1 MFPLPEYQAH
11 THTKLSLGRKIAQIT
26 LCLVMKNNFSYEFA
40 TRAKSDLIL
49 SCSAKDKRLLM
60 RSLFLSFSFPS
71 PFLCLSLAPPNPR
84 NSLPPSF
91 SLSFLHPPLHCEPQ
105 YGGSSV
111 GMERW
116 EWNIKI
122 AGESQE
128 GDYKYKFWAEKG
140 IAICFRVFWLLAQ
153 EEYRLNALQL
163 QKKTL
168 TTKIFSETQT

>member
-1 MFPLPEYQAH
+1 MSLQPEQNQTWFWAAVQKIKDYWWDPFSCLFLFPLPFCVSLLRPPPPA
-11 THTKLSLGRKIAQIT
+11 TLSL
-26 LCLVMKNNFSYEFA
+26 
-40 TRAKSDLIL
+40 
-49 SCSAKDKRLLM
+49 
-60 RSLFLSFSFPS
+60 PH
-71 PFLCLSLAPPNPR
+71 
-84 NSLPPSF
+84 